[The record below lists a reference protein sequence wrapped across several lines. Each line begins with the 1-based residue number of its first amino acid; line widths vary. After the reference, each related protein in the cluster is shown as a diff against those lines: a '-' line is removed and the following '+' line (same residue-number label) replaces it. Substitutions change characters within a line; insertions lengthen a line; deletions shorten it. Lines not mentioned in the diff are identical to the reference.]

1 MEKAI
6 RKTGIYGLVFGLAIA
21 ILLVDYKD
29 VSRLGHN
36 STVTTYTPIFE
47 YIVSILRFGI
57 IGMFG
62 GLLFGWKS
70 YERKNKSE
78 KRRSYYIEFFIAVF
92 LLAFVLMFAF
102 NW

>member
-1 MEKAI
+1 MEI
-6 RKTGIYGLVFGLAIA
+6 ILRKSGIYGLVLGLAIA

-36 STVTTYTPIFE
+36 GTVTTYKPIFE

-57 IGMFG
+57 IGMFV
-62 GLLFGWKS
+62 GLLIGWKS
-70 YERKNKSE
+70 YERKNKTE
-78 KRRSYYIEFFIAVF
+78 KKKTYYIEFFIVVF
-92 LLAFVLMFAF
+92 LITVVLMFAL